1 MLYQQ
6 LFFEGVKEEL
16 GQSSE
21 LLYVS
26 VENQAL
32 SHLPYIIALDHTSRR
47 DLPLHLQDIRLCMKT
62 CLINCLSLSSL
73 LLNQWSYMLLLLR

>member
-1 MLYQQ
+1 MEMLYQQ

-32 SHLPYIIALDHTSRR
+32 SHLPYIIALDHTSR
-47 DLPLHLQDIRLCMKT
+47 C
-62 CLINCLSLSSL
+62 
-73 LLNQWSYMLLLLR
+73 